1 MTDQSYSEQI
11 LQRLARIE
19 QRVADTQ
26 RQITEL
32 ARQLHGNGQPGLV
45 QRVSALESS
54 TSISGRLL
62 WLVIGAGMAGGVQ
75 LVLALMKVIT

>member
-1 MTDQSYSEQI
+1 MTDQPYSEQI

-45 QRVSALESS
+45 ERVSAWPAECSS
-54 TSISGRLL
+54 CWR
-62 WLVIGAGMAGGVQ
+62 
-75 LVLALMKVIT
+75 